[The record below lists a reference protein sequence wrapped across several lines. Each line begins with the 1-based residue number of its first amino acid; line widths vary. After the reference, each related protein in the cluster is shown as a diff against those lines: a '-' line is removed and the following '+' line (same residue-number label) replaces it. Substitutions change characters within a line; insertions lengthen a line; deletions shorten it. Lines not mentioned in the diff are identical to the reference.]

1 MSTETTESAATS
13 TTIRD
18 QIEGL
23 LRQARRDRDEAT
35 KNVIGM
41 LKNKVLYPPQR
52 RQRRDRG
59 RRPLAREHRQLRQ
72 GGAEGDR
79 QVRGGRRQG
88 GRKLAEARF
97 EVAFCERFLP
107 SKLDEAATEALVRR
121 LAEEQ
126 KITNPKQIGRLI
138 GAVMRGHKDE
148 VDAALVRAAA
158 EKVPSAASSHRRAFL
173 PGPAFHGQVHHARAR
188 PRPRHAARAPAPPS
202 SPGPTPAARRRS
214 RPTS

>member
-41 LKNKVLYPPQR
+41 LKNKVLTRLKDGSGATEDDALWLESIASYAKEVQKAIGKFEEAG
-52 RQRRDRG
+52 DK
-59 RRPLAREHRQLRQ
+59 
-72 GGAEGDR
+72 GAEL
-79 QVRGGRRQG
+79 
-88 GRKLAEARF
+88 LAEARF

-138 GAVMRGHKDE
+138 GAVMKGHKDE

-158 EKVPSAASSHRRAFL
+158 EMVL
-173 PGPAFHGQVHHARAR
+173 GG
-188 PRPRHAARAPAPPS
+188 
-202 SPGPTPAARRRS
+202 
-214 RPTS
+214 